1 LLQSIQGLL
10 QTANVVWGTRV
21 DESWRLLT
29 VDGLLE
35 VAVKK
40 CVLHVQLVNRP
51 GAGRSDAEY
60 RPYGGRFNNRAEGL
74 VIVDALALG
83 EASDNPASLVAS
95 EGPIGMELVPEDPLP
110 RHDVGAGGARNE
122 LPGVVVD
129 EGLVLIHHRGT
140 PVGVGQRAAVV
151 RRNRRW

>member
-1 LLQSIQGLL
+1 MLQSIQGLL
-10 QTANVVWGTRV
+10 QTADVVWGTRV

-29 VDGLLE
+29 VNGLLE

-51 GAGRSDAEY
+51 GARRGNAEY
-60 RPYGGRFNNRAEGL
+60 RPYGGRFDNRAEGL
-74 VIVDALALG
+74 VVVDALALG
-83 EASDNPASLVAS
+83 ETSDNPASLVAS
-95 EGPIGMELVPEDPLP
+95 EGPIGMELVPEDPLA

-129 EGLVLIHHRGT
+129 ESLVLIHHRGT
-140 PVGVGQRAAVV
+140 PVGIGQRAAVV

>member
-1 LLQSIQGLL
+1 M
-10 QTANVVWGTRV
+10 ADVVWDTRV

-40 CVLHVQLVNRP
+40 GILHVKLVNQL
-51 GAGRSDAEY
+51 GAGRGDAEY
-60 RPYGGRFNNRAEGL
+60 RPYGGRFDDRAEG
-74 VIVDALALG
+74 IVVVDTLALG

-110 RHDVGAGGARNE
+110 RHDVGARGRRTSCQVLLSARAWYSS
-122 LPGVVVD
+122 
-129 EGLVLIHHRGT
+129 II
-140 PVGVGQRAAVV
+140 AVC
-151 RRNRRW
+151 

>member
-10 QTANVVWGTRV
+10 QTIDVVWGTRV

-40 CVLHVQLVNRP
+40 GVLHVQLVNRP
-51 GAGRSDAEY
+51 GAGRGDAEY
-60 RPYGGRFNNRAEGL
+60 RPYGGRFDDRAEGL
-74 VIVDALALG
+74 VVVNALTMG

-95 EGPIGMELVPEDPLP
+95 EGPIGMELVPKDPLP
-110 RHDVGAGGARNE
+110 RHDIGPR
-122 LPGVVVD
+122 D
-129 EGLVLIHHRGT
+129 S
-140 PVGVGQRAAVV
+140 
-151 RRNRRW
+151 